1 MELIAA
7 ADLSPVLRSL
17 LLDRG
22 SLTRRLMALSSAGFH
37 VRVDNMRWS
46 MPRIAEALAT
56 RESWR
61 RLALVREVTLM
72 DGDRPMVYARSI
84 IPRTV
89 LVGRYR
95 RLANLGQRPLGELL
109 FSDPGVRRGDTHLL
123 RLSPNAPLYAA
134 AEARTPIRLPELW
147 GRYTLF
153 YIHKRPLLVT
163 EIFLDKFE

>member
-22 SLTRRLMALSSAGFH
+22 SLTRRLVALSTAGFH
-37 VRVDNMRWS
+37 VRVDSMRWT

-56 RESWR
+56 CESWR

-84 IPRTV
+84 IPRAV
-89 LVGRYR
+89 LVGSYR
-95 RLANLGQRPLGELL
+95 RLAHLGQRPLGELL
-109 FSDPGVRRGDTHLL
+109 FSDPDVRRGNTRLL
-123 RLSPNAPLYAA
+123 RLSRNAPLFAA
-134 AEARTPIRLPELW
+134 AEARAAARLPEFW
-147 GRYTLF
+147 GRCTLF